1 MEGLYFTQQNKQ
13 KLRLLINIQ
22 NWIWWSKGM
31 FSFYGRKKIQKK
43 QLSSIGDVVLSF
55 FRCPLS
61 QVSFPA
67 KYLH

>member
-31 FSFYGRKKIQKK
+31 FSFYKREKNTKKT
-43 QLSSIGDVVLSF
+43 VV
-55 FRCPLS
+55 
-61 QVSFPA
+61 VDW
-67 KYLH
+67 